1 MIDLCAPSQKEKP
14 VLWLSQDACVAHGVK
29 IVRVSSLGLVFLWA
43 RQLLALFVCNWG
55 LRILARM
62 EAKQGYSTLFQNV
75 NNDLLAGVIHSAS
88 NMLKCL
94 KWRFVISGIFLKEIS
109 AYDIFPY
116 EMTPMLCYFMGVMF
130 FVRLSGNADIGLV
143 NPKGFS
149 RSTRSYVCTCSNL
162 CRTRG
167 HSLPLCW
174 LLHFFSNL
182 LTKGSSGYEWRW
194 IGYLDAYHH
203 MC

>member
-1 MIDLCAPSQKEKP
+1 MKPSIGTLYPSVSYWQWYFCIVHRIFTIYSVRYIDK
-14 VLWLSQDACVAHGVK
+14 H
-29 IVRVSSLGLVFLWA
+29 
-43 RQLLALFVCNWG
+43 N
-55 LRILARM
+55 
-62 EAKQGYSTLFQNV
+62 
-75 NNDLLAGVIHSAS
+75 
-88 NMLKCL
+88 
-94 KWRFVISGIFLKEIS
+94 
-109 AYDIFPY
+109 
-116 EMTPMLCYFMGVMF
+116 MLCYFIGVMF

-194 IGYLDAYHH
+194 IGYFYTYHH
-203 MC
+203 MCWGMDRGKGELYPFSENERMKPVCRRVMYSL